1 MIVSEVMSELEKLGN
16 EQTKK
21 TLMRHGAVEP
31 LFGVKI
37 GDLKPL
43 RKVLKKNHALAL
55 ELYASGNSDAMY
67 LAGLIADENQVTKA
81 ELNLWMKQA
90 SWSLISGTAV
100 AALAAESPHVLAVAQ
115 KWIDSKAE
123 LTAAAGWQTMTH
135 HISIADDSLI
145 DRDLIENL
153 LDRVI
158 DEIHGERNEVKAAMN
173 GFVIAVGSYLTSLT
187 DQAKKVAAKIGAVK
201 VDQGNTSCKTP
212 DALAYIEKVEKS
224 GRLGRRRKSARC

>member
-1 MIVSEVMSELEKLGN
+1 MTMTVSEVLSELEKLGN

-90 SWSLISGTAV
+90 SWSLISGTA
-100 AALAAESPHVLAVAQ
+100 L
-115 KWIDSKAE
+115 
-123 LTAAAGWQTMTH
+123 
-135 HISIADDSLI
+135 SLI
-145 DRDLIENL
+145 HI
-153 LDRVI
+153 
-158 DEIHGERNEVKAAMN
+158 
-173 GFVIAVGSYLTSLT
+173 
-187 DQAKKVAAKIGAVK
+187 
-201 VDQGNTSCKTP
+201 
-212 DALAYIEKVEKS
+212 
-224 GRLGRRRKSARC
+224 